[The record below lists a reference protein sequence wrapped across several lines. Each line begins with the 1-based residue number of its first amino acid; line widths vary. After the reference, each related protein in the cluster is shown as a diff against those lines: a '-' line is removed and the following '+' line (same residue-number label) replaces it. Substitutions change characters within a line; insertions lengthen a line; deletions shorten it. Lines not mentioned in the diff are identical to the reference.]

1 MKKYNIILYV
11 WCSIFAIGQE
21 KISLE
26 ESIAIGLKQN
36 FDILIT
42 KSEYDISTINNKWG
56 NAGALP
62 QINLSSRIEKNVSDQ
77 TNNPTSFIQE
87 LLKSDVINAG
97 ANINWT
103 LFNGFAI
110 RANKER
116 LEQLQ
121 NLSENNFTLIIE
133 NNVQSIILAYYNC
146 VIQKEREKLLQEIV
160 NLSKERIIYEQ
171 TRNEIGISSKMEFL
185 QMKNAL
191 LTDSSN
197 LLIQKTNY
205 INAVKNFNMLLSV
218 DIEKEW
224 IFTSDIKHDFKL
236 YKFEDLLKKSLSD
249 NTNIQN
255 QYINIKLSE
264 QDIILTKS
272 SKYPMISFNSGL
284 SYNQNNY
291 DIGDAN
297 IEYTGSTTGR
307 SLNYFT
313 NLSMSLRI
321 FNGGQVY
328 NRIREMKIRN
338 ETNEIRLKKA
348 KQEISYELSKTLQ
361 EYNNNIVLYNINKE
375 AFDISKRNY
384 ELASDKKN
392 RGIINSFTLRD
403 IEIIYISSG
412 INYLQSSYN
421 LLERNMNLLRIS
433 GGILQ
438 ER

>member
-1 MKKYNIILYV
+1 
-11 WCSIFAIGQE
+11 
-21 KISLE
+21 
-26 ESIAIGLKQN
+26 
-36 FDILIT
+36 
-42 KSEYDISTINNKWG
+42 
-56 NAGALP
+56 
-62 QINLSSRIEKNVSDQ
+62 
-77 TNNPTSFIQE
+77 
-87 LLKSDVINAG
+87 
-97 ANINWT
+97 
-103 LFNGFAI
+103 
-110 RANKER
+110 
-116 LEQLQ
+116 
-121 NLSENNFTLIIE
+121 
-133 NNVQSIILAYYNC
+133 
-146 VIQKEREKLLQEIV
+146 
-160 NLSKERIIYEQ
+160 
-171 TRNEIGISSKMEFL
+171 
-185 QMKNAL
+185 
-191 LTDSSN
+191 
-197 LLIQKTNY
+197 
-205 INAVKNFNMLLSV
+205 
-218 DIEKEW
+218 
-224 IFTSDIKHDFKL
+224 
-236 YKFEDLLKKSLSD
+236 
-249 NTNIQN
+249 
-255 QYINIKLSE
+255 
-264 QDIILTKS
+264 
-272 SKYPMISFNSGL
+272 MISFNSGL

-384 ELASDKKN
+384 ELASDRKN